1 MLSNCFQVDICQWG
15 VDTIAAGFTIVSNC
29 FEVDICQWRI
39 GTIGAEFTI
48 VSNSF
53 EVDIFQYIF
62 AAGQE
67 QINGRM

>member
-1 MLSNCFQVDICQWG
+1 MG